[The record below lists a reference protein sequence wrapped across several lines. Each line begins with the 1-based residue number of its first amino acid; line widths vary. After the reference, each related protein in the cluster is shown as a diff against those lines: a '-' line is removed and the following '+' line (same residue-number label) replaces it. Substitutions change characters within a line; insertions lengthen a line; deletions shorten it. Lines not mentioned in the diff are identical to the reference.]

1 MQCVAFV
8 WLHSLCII
16 THIIGHTRFI
26 VRKYFKLIINGGIC
40 SKVFYWTDAY
50 LCESPSIF
58 WTWKFGRW
66 SWDRGGI
73 YQDQNFICTDTFAIS
88 MPKHN
93 DDYWVG
99 MFDIKVMKSWI
110 KLSSSAE
117 SPLNFLGGT
126 SHPLSILN
134 SHQTYIPNWWTPC
147 YEANKCDKKLEIKLD
162 QISRHDQY
170 QKMSKYQTKYQN
182 LTNYHP
188 STKYQNL
195 TKHQKLTKYQKE
207 LTIENT

>member
-1 MQCVAFV
+1 MSCE
-8 WLHSLCII
+8 WI
-16 THIIGHTRFI
+16 TRARMMLFNS
-26 VRKYFKLIINGGIC
+26 Y
-40 SKVFYWTDAY
+40 
-50 LCESPSIF
+50 
-58 WTWKFGRW
+58 
-66 SWDRGGI
+66 
-73 YQDQNFICTDTFAIS
+73 
-88 MPKHN
+88 N
-93 DDYWVG
+93 DNYPMR

-110 KLSSSAE
+110 KLSPSAE

-126 SHPLSILN
+126 SHLLSILN

-195 TKHQKLTKYQKE
+195 TKHQKLTKYTRGK
-207 LTIENT
+207 TSGWFWRFCNCVIGVIT